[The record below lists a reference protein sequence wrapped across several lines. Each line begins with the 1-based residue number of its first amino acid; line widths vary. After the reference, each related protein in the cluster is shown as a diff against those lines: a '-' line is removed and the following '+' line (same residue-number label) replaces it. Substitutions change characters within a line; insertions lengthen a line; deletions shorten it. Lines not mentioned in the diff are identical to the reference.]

1 MSKSKKSPWLDFK
14 HSNLISDELSFAE
27 DPVPGEQN
35 KPMEAFKW
43 IHENN
48 AKDLLFKSLA
58 EFAPLFPVISYHGEI
73 SSWLS
78 PPPSGSGNAI
88 FIIIGK
94 DGSGRLRSVGGN
106 YFNSDV
112 NATACS
118 SNFWIDYDNSEDDL
132 SRLNLM
138 SEVLGYYKK
147 YYSYEN
153 IREIERCSDFS
164 CSMPIYIL
172 VLDNNIG
179 HMAVAPAMVRGYGP
193 ADFSYEKIKEV
204 RV

>member
-1 MSKSKKSPWLDFK
+1 MKINKSIWQDHKF
-14 HSNLISDELSFAE
+14 SNLILDEISFVE
-27 DPVPGEQN
+27 DPIPGECN

-43 IHENN
+43 ICENN
-48 AKDLLFKSLA
+48 AKDLLFKSLT
-58 EFAPLFPVISYHGEI
+58 EFAPLFPVVSYHGEI
-73 SSWLS
+73 SSWQS
-78 PPPSGSGNAI
+78 PPPSGCGNAV
-88 FIIIGK
+88 FIIIGR
-94 DGSGRLRSVGGN
+94 DSSGNLRSVGGN

-112 NATACS
+112 SASECS
-118 SNFWIDYDNSEDDL
+118 SNFWHDYDQSESDSTRLDL
-132 SRLNLM
+132 ISDM
-138 SEVLGYYKK
+138 FGYHKQ

-153 IREIERCSDFS
+153 IREIERIADFS

>member
-1 MSKSKKSPWLDFK
+1 MKISKSIWQDHKF
-14 HSNLISDELSFAE
+14 SNLILDEISFVE
-27 DPVPGEQN
+27 DPIPGEQN

-43 IHENN
+43 ICENN

-58 EFAPLFPVISYHGEI
+58 EFAPLFPVVSYQGEI
-73 SSWLS
+73 SSWQS
-78 PPPSGSGNAI
+78 PPPSGSGNAV
-88 FIIIGK
+88 FILIGK
-94 DGSGRLRSVGGN
+94 DSLGNLRSVGGN

-112 NATACS
+112 SASKCS
-118 SNFWIDYDNSEDDL
+118 SNFWYDYDHSESDS
-132 SRLNLM
+132 SRLDLLSDM
-138 SEVLGYYKK
+138 FGYYKQ
-147 YYSYEN
+147 YYPYEN
-153 IREIERCSDFS
+153 IREIERMADFS

-172 VLDNNIG
+172 VLDNDIG